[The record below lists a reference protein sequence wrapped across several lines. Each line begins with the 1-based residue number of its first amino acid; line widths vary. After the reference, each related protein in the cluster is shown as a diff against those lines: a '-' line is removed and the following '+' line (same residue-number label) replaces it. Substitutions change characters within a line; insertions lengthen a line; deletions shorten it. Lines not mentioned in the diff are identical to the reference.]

1 MALMPVIQ
9 EQTISTRQP
18 HGEYLMLL
26 AFLSLWVFDF
36 LFQAVCEG
44 KGRPHDPVSFHL
56 GGSDNSLT
64 ALNHSVARY
73 YRAKAS

>member
-1 MALMPVIQ
+1 
-9 EQTISTRQP
+9 
-18 HGEYLMLL
+18 MLL

-36 LFQAVCEG
+36 LFQAVCGG

-56 GGSDNSLT
+56 GASDNSHT

-73 YRAKAS
+73 YGAKAS